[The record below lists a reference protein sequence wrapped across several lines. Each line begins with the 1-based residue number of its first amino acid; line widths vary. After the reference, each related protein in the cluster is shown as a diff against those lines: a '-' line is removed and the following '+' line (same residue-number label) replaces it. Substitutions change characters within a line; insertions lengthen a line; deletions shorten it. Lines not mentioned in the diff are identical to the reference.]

1 MKEIFEIGE
10 TYINDHLD
18 FNKINKIKLNIN
30 DYLNKSFETFSP
42 QDQKLFLDQY
52 NEYVTL
58 LFKFYNEKLQS
69 GKIPTKNDFQT
80 SLNNYIL
87 DQKNILKEYRLIL
100 NDKNIFD
107 DFKQKFSKTDWPN
120 NFTDIIK
127 KMDEFNKSDYKLM
140 IGSKTND
147 IWNKFIYPSNVHLK
161 KIKNFDQ
168 EIKTWIEMGSD
179 KFKNY
184 YNEQKYGL
192 NNKKSL
198 DEIKNKQKDLSIFD
212 KLGN

>member
-1 MKEIFEIGE
+1 M
-10 TYINDHLD
+10 
-18 FNKINKIKLNIN
+18 
-30 DYLNKSFETFSP
+30 
-42 QDQKLFLDQY
+42 
-52 NEYVTL
+52 
-58 LFKFYNEKLQS
+58 QS

-87 DQKNILKEYRLIL
+87 DQKNILKKYRLIL
-100 NDKNIFD
+100 NDKNIFE

-147 IWNKFIYPSNVHLK
+147 IWNKFIYPSNVHVK
-161 KIKNFDQ
+161 KIKRF
-168 EIKTWIEMGSD
+168 EKEMKTWIEMGSD

-184 YNEQKYGL
+184 YNEQKFRL
-192 NNKKSL
+192 NNKKNL
-198 DEIKNKQKDLSIFD
+198 DKIKKKQEDLSVFD
-212 KLGN
+212 NLGN